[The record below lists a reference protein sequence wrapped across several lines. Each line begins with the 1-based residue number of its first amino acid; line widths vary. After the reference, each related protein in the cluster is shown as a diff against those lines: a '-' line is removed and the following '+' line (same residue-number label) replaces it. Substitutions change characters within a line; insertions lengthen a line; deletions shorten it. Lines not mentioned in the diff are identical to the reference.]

1 MIAPEDILDKKF
13 EKGRGYDKKEVDD
26 YLQELYEAFQEMY
39 RKNVEYQDQIQSL
52 NSGLQHYKTIETSL
66 QKALILAEK
75 TADETIQTA
84 RLKAESIIREAEN
97 RAAMYTADS
106 RAELE
111 AVHGKTIGLMQEYV
125 RYKAQ
130 FNKLIQEQIE
140 LLNGSRFDIQTDDL
154 LAFQKLNEESNAKDL
169 ADTQPLPQGETEDT
183 DEIPTPEQ
191 LVAAASADIAAG
203 RINFGDVQE
212 QDTNYES
219 AIPDTPSSVEVYPGY
234 KVSDSMNSLDYLN
247 AAERINEEAFKD
259 AEQEN

>member
-1 MIAPEDILDKKF
+1 MISPDEILDKKF

-26 YLQELYEAFQEMY
+26 YLQELYEAYNELY
-39 RKNVEYQDQIQSL
+39 RKNIEYQDQIQTL

-84 RLKAESIIREAEN
+84 RLKSESIIREAEN

-154 LAFQKLNEESNAKDL
+154 IAFQKMNEEAVKAQDNDL
-169 ADTQPLPQGETEDT
+169 ADTKPLPEDSDIQMNPQTSSDSSEDNRKISFGEVE
-183 DEIPTPEQ
+183 EE
-191 LVAAASADIAAG
+191 
-203 RINFGDVQE
+203 
-212 QDTNYES
+212 DTNYES
-219 AIPDTPSSVEVYPGY
+219 AIPETASSVEVFPGY
-234 KVSDSMNSLDYLN
+234 KANDEMNNLDYLN
-247 AAERINEEAFKD
+247 AAERMNEEAFL
-259 AEQEN
+259 NSTGR

>member
-1 MIAPEDILDKKF
+1 MISPEEILDKKF

-26 YLQELYEAFQEMY
+26 YLQELYEAYSELY
-39 RKNVEYQDQIQSL
+39 RKNVEYQDQIQTL
-52 NSGLQHYKTIETSL
+52 NSGLQHYKTIEKSL

-84 RLKAESIIREAEN
+84 KLKSESIIREAEN

-154 LAFQKLNEESNAKDL
+154 LAFQKMNEESVKEQDNDL
-169 ADTQPLPQGETEDT
+169 ADTKPLPGEGTSATTEGNSDSS
-183 DEIPTPEQ
+183 
-191 LVAAASADIAAG
+191 AAKVS
-203 RINFGDVQE
+203 FGAVE
-212 QDTNYES
+212 ETDTNYES
-219 AIPDTPSSVEVYPGY
+219 AIPETASSVEVFPGY
-234 KVSDSMNSLDYLN
+234 KVTDEMNNLDYLN
-247 AAERINEEAFKD
+247 AAERMNEEAFLNST
-259 AEQEN
+259 EQ

>member
-1 MIAPEDILDKKF
+1 MISPEEILDKKF

-26 YLQELYEAFQEMY
+26 YLQELYEAYSELY
-39 RKNVEYQDQIQSL
+39 RKNVEYQDQIQTL
-52 NSGLQHYKTIETSL
+52 NSGLQHYKTIEKSL

-84 RLKAESIIREAEN
+84 KLKSESIIREAEN

-154 LAFQKLNEESNAKDL
+154 LAFQKMNEESVREQDNDL
-169 ADTQPLPQGETEDT
+169 ADTKPLPGEETSATTEGNSDSN
-183 DEIPTPEQ
+183 
-191 LVAAASADIAAG
+191 AAKVS
-203 RINFGDVQE
+203 FGAVE
-212 QDTNYES
+212 ETDTNYES
-219 AIPDTPSSVEVYPGY
+219 AIPETASSVEVFPGY
-234 KVSDSMNSLDYLN
+234 KVTDEMNNLDYLN
-247 AAERINEEAFKD
+247 AAERMNEEAFLNST
-259 AEQEN
+259 EQ